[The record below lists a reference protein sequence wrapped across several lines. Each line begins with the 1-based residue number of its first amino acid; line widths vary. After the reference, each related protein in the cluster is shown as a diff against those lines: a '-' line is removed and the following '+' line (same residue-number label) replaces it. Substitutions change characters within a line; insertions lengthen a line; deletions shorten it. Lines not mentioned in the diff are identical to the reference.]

1 MIINGNTTYINSSQ
15 TTFEDELISLGA
27 TDGMSI
33 ASISSNRLTIYCETQ
48 VPSSYNY
55 SSYALLMLDTGEKNI
70 LQISSSSNNVI
81 NFSSEI
87 NVNTKFVS
95 LISTETIA
103 DGSGMEI
110 LAHNNGDSR
119 IKKFHYVHDNT
130 NPTMEVMSYNSSL
143 DLRLSN
149 LNSVNGTSY
158 FSILDKDNVNNNK
171 HKKLLTSDA
180 LYLNTSNTGTITG
193 SNDAAAI
200 YLSKNGGDSDSNG
213 DWRFK
218 VEGSSV
224 EQTVIMQQFNGTS
237 WITRWTIN

>member
-1 MIINGNTTYINSSQ
+1 
-15 TTFEDELISLGA
+15 
-27 TDGMSI
+27 
-33 ASISSNRLTIYCETQ
+33 
-48 VPSSYNY
+48 
-55 SSYALLMLDTGEKNI
+55 
-70 LQISSSSNNVI
+70 
-81 NFSSEI
+81 
-87 NVNTKFVS
+87 
-95 LISTETIA
+95 
-103 DGSGMEI
+103 
-110 LAHNNGDSR
+110 
-119 IKKFHYVHDNT
+119 
-130 NPTMEVMSYNSSL
+130 MEVMSYNSSL

-158 FSILDKDNVNNNK
+158 FSILDKDNENNNK